1 MYKDENNLYR
11 EIRSFKL
18 WAEKN
23 HPNWDE
29 ENDNGEWEI
38 GVDNHFDE
46 MVNAALN
53 VIENINSSDA
63 SEDIIDAL
71 LFSIARD
78 NECEMLADTLIKYEG
93 WFKILAQKSIDSKY
107 INAQWQIAKRLG
119 KVEKC
124 RDLIYEFI
132 ESDNE
137 YTSRMALQALADIDP
152 EKAEEYAIKF
162 WNRGKYPEGSYE
174 DEYQKIMSLHVL
186 HKIES
191 EKLDEYCEKAL
202 LLPYKWLKNNAE
214 EMIKDNL

>member
-1 MYKDENNLYR
+1 MYKEEKVLHR
-11 EIRSFKL
+11 EIRSFRR

-38 GVDNHFDE
+38 GVDNHFEE
-46 MVNAALN
+46 MVNAASK

-78 NECEMLADTLIKYEG
+78 NECEMLADTLIKNEG
-93 WFKILAQKSIDSKY
+93 WFNLLAQKSIDSKY
-107 INAQWQIAKRLG
+107 VNAQWQFAKRLSE
-119 KVEKC
+119 VEKC
-124 RDLIYEFI
+124 RNLIYEFI

-137 YTSRMALQALADIDP
+137 YTSRMALQTLAEINP

-162 WNRGKYPEGSYE
+162 WDRGKYPEGSYE
-174 DEYQKIMSLHVL
+174 NEYQKIMSLHVL
-186 HKIES
+186 HKIGS
-191 EKLDEYCEKAL
+191 EKLHEYCEKAL
-202 LLPYKWLKNNAE
+202 LLPYKWLKYNAE